1 MGNDIKLAVF
11 DIAGTVLS
19 DKDFVAISFTKAFQY
34 YGIDLRVSEITPLMG
49 YKKTEAIKLVLQ
61 GKGILFDGK
70 MVDDIHSHFVKSMI
84 NFYAKSNEVEELPG
98 ASYIFKLLKSSGIY
112 VSLNSGFPKVIV
124 EAIVD
129 RMGWLERGLID
140 SFVASD
146 EVTSGR
152 PSNLMIEL
160 LMKRAGITKTHQVL
174 KIGDTMVDIEEGRNA
189 NAGLVIGITT
199 GAYTRNQLQEY
210 NPDYIIDSLFELEKH
225 VS

>member
-1 MGNDIKLAVF
+1 MNKDIKLAVF

-19 DKDFVAISFTKAFQY
+19 DKDFVAISFIEAFQQ
-34 YGIDLRVSEITPLMG
+34 YGIELRVNEITPLMG
-49 YKKTEAIKLVLQ
+49 YKKTEAITLVLQ
-61 GKGILFDGK
+61 GKGILYDET
-70 MVDDIHSHFVKSMI
+70 MVEDIHRHFVNSMI
-84 NFYAKSNEVEELPG
+84 HFYSTSLEVEELPG
-98 ASYIFKLLKSSGIY
+98 ASYIFRLFKNQGIY

-129 RMGWLERGLID
+129 RMGWLEKGLID

-152 PSNLMIEL
+152 PSNMMIEL
-160 LMKRAGITKTHQVL
+160 LMKRAGVTNTEQVL

-199 GAYTRNQLQEY
+199 GAYTRHQLEEY
-210 NPDYIIDSLFELEKH
+210 NPDQIIDSLFELEKLL
-225 VS
+225 